1 MYATLCT
8 VLKELPV
15 RLKQRDHIFAHS
27 GKCESARS
35 ASDKSLHHLQG
46 RRYFAHSEKCES
58 ARSASDKILST
69 ILQVLRLDFQQKVH
83 LILMVSTLSFGLPK
97 RRISSLRN
105 STIISTLTL
114 IHPHHLTSG
123 PVCSKVNRTY

>member
-27 GKCESARS
+27 EKCESARS
-35 ASDKSLHHLQG
+35 ASDESLHHLQG

-69 ILQVLRLDFQQKVH
+69 LFKYYVLTFNGKSILFYGINSVIRSSNGKNIKSTEFYDHLYAYSYSSSSSYLWTPFVLR
-83 LILMVSTLSFGLPK
+83 
-97 RRISSLRN
+97 
-105 STIISTLTL
+105 
-114 IHPHHLTSG
+114 
-123 PVCSKVNRTY
+123 